1 MESSTQ
7 RSYPP
12 QQHLDGSL
20 DDSTEYSRTRDP
32 LADATGNRQNQE
44 AFGSN
49 GPSHYDIKANQHRD
63 PPQHVLPSQPSRQTL
78 GNTLELRR
86 QGLRRHRSNR
96 LGSLNPI
103 VNSPQ
108 YIAYR
113 NRQAREGNELDA
125 KWPAMLEEAFLEGN
139 DHLCLHASDV

>member
-1 MESSTQ
+1 MESFMQ

-12 QQHLDGSL
+12 QRHLDGSL
-20 DDSTEYSRTRDP
+20 DDSTENSRTRDP
-32 LADATGNRQNQE
+32 LADASGNRQNPE
-44 AFGSN
+44 ALGSN
-49 GPSHYDIKANQHRD
+49 GLSHHDSKVSQYRD
-63 PPQHVLPSQPSRQTL
+63 QPQHVLPSQPSRQTL

-86 QGLRRHRSNR
+86 QGLRRQRSHR

-113 NRQAREGNELDA
+113 NRQAREGNEHDA
-125 KWPAMLEEAFLEGN
+125 KWPAQLEEAFLDGN
-139 DHLCLHASDV
+139 IYFCPHPSTI